1 MVTIRRRAYEPG
13 DSKPK
18 RRKTDNE
25 SASIRVSRACRI
37 CLTEAPRYLSVLTPC
52 GHAICRACS
61 LKIRWDA
68 SSGGGQIHCSVCRGG
83 GTFVGMQEELIA
95 VVGGNERTGDESTD
109 SSDPPDREVADEE
122 RISASDEDRVLAE
135 AVAARAI
142 LPDVSQQSFDAWIAS
157 HEAKKKICDAAVAA
171 TKAREA
177 IQAGVKEARHARHMA
192 RNMLYRSEDAEVRAR
207 VTEIIAKIDAVQPEL
222 NILQRRAARDEIEAK
237 KKAANAESEPLHV
250 AMEEALRR
258 VEECLM
264 KMELIENLMKRFA
277 GENEDSATRGLR
289 FSRACR
295 ACSAQNPPLRSFFP
309 ACGHAVCRECADKA
323 TSNYSTMVTTRR
335 RANEPY
341 DSKPNRRKTNDN
353 NATVRVSRACRVC
366 VAEEPRCLS
375 VLIPCGH
382 AVCRACSLKI
392 RWDASLGGEPTR
404 CSICRSEGAFVAM
417 VEEAINEGGEQ
428 VRQNRRFGPSSSSN
442 PLLSRDREVADEE
455 RISTSEE
462 DRVLADAVQASSTLS
477 DVLQQA
483 IDSTEAAMEALEK
496 TRVLSRAAVEAATT
510 VDDVIE
516 ATLKLSRAWLAFLE
530 ACKSMKRAPT
540 REDIAKNDDDVRQS
554 AEAEPEQL
562 IETKET
568 ATRKLEESYAVIGRV
583 KNLIERFQ
591 RENVDCAA
599 RGLRFS
605 RACRACNTDSP
616 PLRSFFPACGHA
628 VCRGCADRA
637 AASEEDTSCPICH
650 KEGDAIYLFEELA
663 ES

>member
-323 TSNYSTMVTTRR
+323 TS
-335 RANEPY
+335 
-341 DSKPNRRKTNDN
+341 
-353 NATVRVSRACRVC
+353 
-366 VAEEPRCLS
+366 
-375 VLIPCGH
+375 
-382 AVCRACSLKI
+382 
-392 RWDASLGGEPTR
+392 
-404 CSICRSEGAFVAM
+404 SEA
-417 VEEAINEGGEQ
+417 
-428 VRQNRRFGPSSSSN
+428 
-442 PLLSRDREVADEE
+442 
-455 RISTSEE
+455 
-462 DRVLADAVQASSTLS
+462 
-477 DVLQQA
+477 
-483 IDSTEAAMEALEK
+483 
-496 TRVLSRAAVEAATT
+496 
-510 VDDVIE
+510 
-516 ATLKLSRAWLAFLE
+516 
-530 ACKSMKRAPT
+530 
-540 REDIAKNDDDVRQS
+540 
-554 AEAEPEQL
+554 
-562 IETKET
+562 
-568 ATRKLEESYAVIGRV
+568 
-583 KNLIERFQ
+583 
-591 RENVDCAA
+591 
-599 RGLRFS
+599 
-605 RACRACNTDSP
+605 
-616 PLRSFFPACGHA
+616 
-628 VCRGCADRA
+628 
-637 AASEEDTSCPICH
+637 DTSCPTCH
-650 KEGDAIYLFEELA
+650 TEGFAIPLFEELA
-663 ES
+663 DN